1 MPALRALRREW
12 KITAISTASLSIAM
26 ALGVIGLSVSN
37 TVLLLP
43 PAAPEPGRLV
53 SIYSR
58 AADSEVDEISHP
70 DYRDYRANNHVFADI
85 AAAPNSI
92 SILDDLEFEGREIKL
107 VARPVSDNYFSVLGL
122 RPHLG
127 RFFSP
132 GDARGADHVAVMTYA
147 CWKRLGS
154 DPNIVGKVLAGNAIV
169 GVTPKS
175 FTGSFY
181 GVNGDLFLLMSQAD
195 TNTAW
200 MEDRGAR
207 RLVLLARLKPGVSI
221 RQARAEMAT
230 LAAQLRAAYPKEE
243 KDHTL
248 AVTRASLLPP
258 DAVAAAEWMSALL
271 MALVLL
277 VLLIACANVA
287 NLLLAAAVG
296 RRQEAAI
303 KLALG
308 APRGRLI
315 RDFLK
320 ESSLL
325 SAAGGL
331 VGFGIAAGLI
341 ARYSDWRFS
350 LPMFGSFSL
359 GLNLRLDATVAALT
373 LLLVVIATLATG
385 VAPALYASSP
395 ALAQILGGE
404 VVAGGK
410 GKNVRRNLLTIFQV
424 AISTLVLVGMGLCQR
439 NLYNLRHVD
448 LGFSGRNLVGEQ
460 MYLEA
465 EGYTEPRGKAFYDA
479 VRQTLSAVPGVESVS
494 LAWDLPLFGANE
506 MPVALPERATTMP
519 VASTVVDPAYFSTLG
534 IRMLAGRNFG
544 PGDRDTSPRVAV
556 INRKMAD
563 LFWPGQDPIG
573 KTILAGDPARRA
585 EVIGMTAVGKY
596 GDLDEAPRPFV
607 YFALSQNYRGGVY
620 AIARTHGD
628 PQLWVQPIAQALRG
642 LGLKIMIQP
651 VTFRDWLD
659 LSLLGQRIAA
669 ACVAVLSGLGL
680 LLAVIGLFGAVS
692 YSVRERKKELGIRV
706 ALGAAPGR
714 LLGMILWQTLTVTGV
729 GVAIGTA
736 LGVGATLAF
745 RSQFYGVR
753 AMEWTVLVPVAA
765 AMLAVC
771 SVVAYCSARRWV
783 AVDPMEAIRH
793 A

>member
-1 MPALRALRREW
+1 
-12 KITAISTASLSIAM
+12 
-26 ALGVIGLSVSN
+26 
-37 TVLLLP
+37 
-43 PAAPEPGRLV
+43 
-53 SIYSR
+53 
-58 AADSEVDEISHP
+58 
-70 DYRDYRANNHVFADI
+70 
-85 AAAPNSI
+85 
-92 SILDDLEFEGREIKL
+92 
-107 VARPVSDNYFSVLGL
+107 
-122 RPHLG
+122 
-127 RFFSP
+127 
-132 GDARGADHVAVMTYA
+132 
-147 CWKRLGS
+147 
-154 DPNIVGKVLAGNAIV
+154 
-169 GVTPKS
+169 
-175 FTGSFY
+175 
-181 GVNGDLFLLMSQAD
+181 
-195 TNTAW
+195 
-200 MEDRGAR
+200 
-207 RLVLLARLKPGVSI
+207 
-221 RQARAEMAT
+221 
-230 LAAQLRAAYPKEE
+230 
-243 KDHTL
+243 
-248 AVTRASLLPP
+248 
-258 DAVAAAEWMSALL
+258 
-271 MALVLL
+271 
-277 VLLIACANVA
+277 
-287 NLLLAAAVG
+287 
-296 RRQEAAI
+296 
-303 KLALG
+303 
-308 APRGRLI
+308 
-315 RDFLK
+315 
-320 ESSLL
+320 
-325 SAAGGL
+325 
-331 VGFGIAAGLI
+331 
-341 ARYSDWRFS
+341 
-350 LPMFGSFSL
+350 
-359 GLNLRLDATVAALT
+359 
-373 LLLVVIATLATG
+373 
-385 VAPALYASSP
+385 
-395 ALAQILGGE
+395 
-404 VVAGGK
+404 
-410 GKNVRRNLLTIFQV
+410 
-424 AISTLVLVGMGLCQR
+424 
-439 NLYNLRHVD
+439 
-448 LGFSGRNLVGEQ
+448 
-460 MYLEA
+460 
-465 EGYTEPRGKAFYDA
+465 
-479 VRQTLSAVPGVESVS
+479 VESVS

-506 MPVALPERATTMP
+506 MPVALPERATTTP
-519 VASTVVDPAYFSTLG
+519 VAYTVVDGAYFSTLG
-534 IRMLAGRNFG
+534 IRLLAGRNFG

-607 YFALSQNYRGGVY
+607 YFALSQNYRCGVY